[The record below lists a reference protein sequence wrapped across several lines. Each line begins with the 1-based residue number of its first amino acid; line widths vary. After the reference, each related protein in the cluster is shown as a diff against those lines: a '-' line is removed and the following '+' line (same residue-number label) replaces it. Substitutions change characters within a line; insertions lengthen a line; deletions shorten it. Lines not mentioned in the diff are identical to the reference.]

1 MNNNPYLTAMTFM
14 SNLQSVYGVHYEN
27 NPALVDARFP
37 SLIQMTSNVT
47 VDGCDRLCPAR
58 YTIVG
63 TGPSDVGCASRRME
77 YYFRVL
83 GDAKQSDL
91 PVLAGVFAKLV
102 LSLAQNA
109 VRCMVLFFS

>member
-1 MNNNPYLTAMTFM
+1 MNNNIYITAMTFF
-14 SNLQSVYGVHYEN
+14 SNLQSVYGAHYEN

-37 SLIQMTSNVT
+37 SLTQMNNNVT

-58 YTIVG
+58 YTVVG
-63 TGPSDVGCASRRME
+63 TSPSDVGCPSRRME

-83 GDAKQSDL
+83 GDAKSADL
-91 PVLAGVFAKLV
+91 PVLAGVFGKLV

-109 VRCMVLFFS
+109 VCIYSF